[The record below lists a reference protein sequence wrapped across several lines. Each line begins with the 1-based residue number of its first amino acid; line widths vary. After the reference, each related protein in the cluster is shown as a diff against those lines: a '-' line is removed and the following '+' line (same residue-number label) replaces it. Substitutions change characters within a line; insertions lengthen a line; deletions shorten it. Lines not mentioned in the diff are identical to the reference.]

1 VEASAWAESIHKAVG
16 WLSER
21 QHIETWAGS
30 AQFATVAERDGAAT
44 GLHCLEKQIGRLLAR
59 TDEKRD
65 STRGRTWSL
74 PRRRPAEGSRD
85 QWVVALQ
92 ERGFS
97 FRQARKLVQV
107 IWQVITDALRRGES
121 VETPLGIFR
130 VVSSP
135 PLQTRFRRG
144 RLQTLFRN
152 RRRILFK
159 GIVL

>member
-1 VEASAWAESIHKAVG
+1 
-16 WLSER
+16 
-21 QHIETWAGS
+21 
-30 AQFATVAERDGAAT
+30 
-44 GLHCLEKQIGRLLAR
+44 
-59 TDEKRD
+59 
-65 STRGRTWSL
+65 
-74 PRRRPAEGSRD
+74 
-85 QWVVALQ
+85 VVALQ